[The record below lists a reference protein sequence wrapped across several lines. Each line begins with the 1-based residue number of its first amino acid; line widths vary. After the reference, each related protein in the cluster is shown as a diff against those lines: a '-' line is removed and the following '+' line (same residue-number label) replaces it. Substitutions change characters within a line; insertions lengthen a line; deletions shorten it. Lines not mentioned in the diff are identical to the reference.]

1 MNSNKNIMYI
11 SNTSP
16 LYYTVDLVSVV
27 SVLVLTT
34 MLVTN
39 QPACLNLVTPPPPYT
54 KTRPLIPQ
62 LCAPSRKQQSAAV
75 WSLISLTDICIYIS
89 FLEAFV
95 IATTSGSHLEKE
107 ITKVKI
113 CFTYYCLNFP
123 VFVPLQLKFWA
134 SFLGMYCIF
143 RPPRKFKEGNQVQK

>member
-1 MNSNKNIMYI
+1 MYI

-39 QPACLNLVTPPPPYT
+39 QPACLNLVTPRPPYT

-62 LCAPSRKQQSAAV
+62 LCA
-75 WSLISLTDICIYIS
+75 SLEPIRTYRYIYLS
-89 FLEAFV
+89 FMETVV

-107 ITKVKI
+107 ITI
-113 CFTYYCLNFP
+113 
-123 VFVPLQLKFWA
+123 LK
-134 SFLGMYCIF
+134 L
-143 RPPRKFKEGNQVQK
+143 